1 MLSACCQTAPSQ
13 KASSIGFLFGVVV
26 VIVIFDFFFFF
37 TEKAKLINLNLQV
50 KDLVARIYGR
60 WQDLIQNSRLTQVT

>member
-26 VIVIFDFFFFF
+26 VIVIFDFFL
-37 TEKAKLINLNLQV
+37 TEMAKLINLNLQV

-60 WQDLIQNSRLTQVT
+60 WQNLIQNSRLTQVT

>member
-13 KASSIGFLFGVVV
+13 KASSVGFLFGVVV
-26 VIVIFDFFFFF
+26 VIVIFDFFL
-37 TEKAKLINLNLQV
+37 TEMAKLINLNLQV

>member
-26 VIVIFDFFFFF
+26 VIVIFDFFL
-37 TEKAKLINLNLQV
+37 TEMAKLINLNLQV

>member
-13 KASSIGFLFGVVV
+13 KASSVGFLFGVVV
-26 VIVIFDFFFFF
+26 VIVIFDFFL
-37 TEKAKLINLNLQV
+37 TEMAKLIDLNLQV

>member
-26 VIVIFDFFFFF
+26 VIVIFDFFL
-37 TEKAKLINLNLQV
+37 TEMAKLIDLNLQV

>member
-26 VIVIFDFFFFF
+26 VIVIFDFFFL
-37 TEKAKLINLNLQV
+37 TEMAKLINLNLQV

>member
-26 VIVIFDFFFFF
+26 VIVIFDFFL

>member
-26 VIVIFDFFFFF
+26 VIVIFDFFFL
-37 TEKAKLINLNLQV
+37 TEMAKLIDLNLQV